1 MSKCTCGKA
10 AASICCEICK
20 QKAFCSSECQS
31 IGWSAH
37 SDAGCNVHRVDDIDA
52 TIYSVDA
59 GLEFMTPQEI
69 ERLEGNEE
77 FLQSDITT
85 YLDPKG
91 IVHEQHI
98 DKSMF
103 FRNLK
108 SFGAGKKIRKDGYT
122 LDIEIDGEL
131 RKTIADLEVLYKGA
145 SGKAGQLADLSS
157 VRWSGASVLWAKELR
172 IPIEG
177 GSTITSILK
186 LNGKPVSR
194 VTGTVK
200 LSGNPRTAKRLEPE
214 YKIKF
219 GPNLRNPITA
229 YTGYAPRSM
238 SAFRFIVDKNNIID
252 AEFAFF
258 DGKAQRMNEPME
270 FKCDANDID
279 HVTGLV
285 AALEDKIAS
294 GDLMGET
301 IQQHLHVI
309 NAHREALERE
319 GEVQAGPKVQA
330 AIHGATTALWEH
342 VGAKAKQKNYL
353 AQLNQYSSPTL
364 AANRAFQEVSAL
376 AVKIDKA
383 RRSKIGR
390 LRKNILLRQLDDWEL
405 AISQYIRKT
414 LGSRTMFENTIQKIQ
429 NAREPLVRGMEG
441 AGIDAE

>member
-31 IGWSAH
+31 IGWAAH

-91 IVHEQHI
+91 VVHEQHI

-122 LDIEIDGEL
+122 LDIMIDNEFQT
-131 RKTIADLEVLYKGA
+131 TIVDLEVLYKGA
-145 SGKAGQLADLSS
+145 PGTAGQLADLSS
-157 VRWSGASVLWAKELR
+157 VRWSGASVLWAKKLQ

-200 LSGNPRTAKRLEPE
+200 LSGQPRVAKRLEPE
-214 YKIKF
+214 YRIKF
-219 GPNLRNPITA
+219 GAYHSKTLTA

-238 SAFRFIVDKNNIID
+238 SAFRFIVDKNNIVD

-258 DGKAQRMNEPME
+258 DGKAQRMAVSEPMQ

-294 GDLMGET
+294 GDLVGET

-319 GEVQAGPKVQA
+319 GGEVQAGPKVQA
-330 AIHGATTALWEH
+330 AIHGATTALWEQ
-342 VGAKAKQKNYL
+342 VGLQVPGWVKKPEYYDKKFERLATVQEKYDLAIALINKFKKERPTRNSLLKGRFQKNV
-353 AQLNQYSSPTL
+353 QVFMDS
-364 AANRAFQEVSAL
+364 
-376 AVKIDKA
+376 VK
-383 RRSKIGR
+383 
-390 LRKNILLRQLDDWEL
+390 KNITDYNERKRLL
-405 AISQYIRKT
+405 AIIREK
-414 LGSRTMFENTIQKIQ
+414 LQDVI
-429 NAREPLVRGMEG
+429 V
-441 AGIDAE
+441 

>member
-219 GPNLRNPITA
+219 GPYLRNALTA

-258 DGKAQRMNEPME
+258 DGKAQRMSESME

-342 VGAKAKQKNYL
+342 VGARLRLKKLKPEYYKKKLSSKSKDVNYDV
-353 AQLNQYSSPTL
+353 ATNILNAFRRDRPTH
-364 AANRAFQEVSAL
+364 
-376 AVKIDKA
+376 
-383 RRSKIGR
+383 IGR
-390 LRKNILLRQLDDWEL
+390 LKGIFKFNVESFRSAVDSAEIETSAKNRILYQIDQEL
-405 AISQYIRKT
+405 
-414 LGSRTMFENTIQKIQ
+414 
-429 NAREPLVRGMEG
+429 LVSITR
-441 AGIDAE
+441 